1 MARVEPTAVQE
12 PAGPLD
18 IIIVDDD
25 TTLLRALQRALND
38 YGAVTAQSGEEALAL
53 LGRQRSKLLISDFM
67 MPDMAGDELI
77 ARARARQPNLKSIL
91 LTGHAAVL
99 ETETW
104 WPDQRHLLKPC
115 GVDDLRRAVADL
127 IGPASH
133 HQFA

>member
-1 MARVEPTAVQE
+1 M
-12 PAGPLD
+12 
-18 IIIVDDD
+18 
-25 TTLLRALQRALND
+25 
-38 YGAVTAQSGEEALAL
+38 TAQCGEEALAL

-67 MPDMAGDELI
+67 MPDMTGDELI

-99 ETETW
+99 ESETW

-115 GVDDLRRAVADL
+115 GIDDLRRAVADL